1 MKFIILS
8 TFLSFMLITLTG
20 CESVKQGIR
29 EYNSRPV
36 YGYEYSPLIGME
48 QKYSRSTSLEY
59 CKAVTS
65 GRSVDAYN
73 NSLRESQKVQ
83 RPSEIQC
90 RESFGTVTCKEK
102 QPFGQTYLN
111 TLQQNQNHNNATQSA
126 LMAGAMAMKS
136 CMAQTGYVLKKVCV
150 KNCSLY

>member
-36 YGYEYSPLIGME
+36 YGYEYSPLIGMD
-48 QKYSRSTSLEY
+48 QKYPRSTAIEY
-59 CKAVTS
+59 CKAVTNGS
-65 GRSVDAYN
+65 SVDAYN
-73 NSLRESQKVQ
+73 NSLRNSPKAQKPSQ
-83 RPSEIQC
+83 IQC
-90 RESFGTVTCKEK
+90 RQSFGTVTCDEK
-102 QPFGQTYLN
+102 QDP
-111 TLQQNQNHNNATQSA
+111 LQAHFDALQEEQKAKNAA
-126 LMAGAMAMKS
+126 LMAGTMAMKS

>member
-1 MKFIILS
+1 MKILTLNVFLGFI
-8 TFLSFMLITLTG
+8 LITLTG
-20 CESVKQGIR
+20 CESLERSIK

-36 YGYEYSPLIGME
+36 YGYEYSPLLGMD
-48 QKYSRSTSLEY
+48 QKYPRSTAIEY
-59 CKAVTS
+59 CRAVTS
-65 GRSVDAYN
+65 GSSVNAYN
-73 NSLRESQKVQ
+73 NSLRESPKVQ

-111 TLQQNQNHNNATQSA
+111 TLQQNQNHQNATQSA
-126 LMAGAMAMKS
+126 LLAGAMAMKS